1 MNRYVMNRYIPT
13 MREVSKEY
21 KKEWVANYKDII
33 KTMEKDHERSE
44 RSYKAILKGFR
55 IDLKSL
61 QEAKVV

>member
-1 MNRYVMNRYIPT
+1 MNRYIPT

-33 KTMEKDHERSE
+33 KTMIKDHDR
-44 RSYKAILKGFR
+44 AIRIHKSVLKGFKR
-55 IDLKSL
+55 DLKSL